1 MAKIKAHPLP
11 PGGTIGVTA
20 PASPVGS
27 EAALEMALSPLRE
40 AGFRVKLGKTARP
53 EGGGT
58 VRSDLERLEDLE
70 RIWLDPEV
78 DAVWCLRGGYGS
90 LRLLPKLYY
99 AMLAKHPKLLI
110 GFSDI
115 TALELGLWSQA
126 KLVSFHGPVL
136 NALAESDFSR
146 EQALAMLTGAL
157 EPGPLL
163 WPAQDRLYLPIRP
176 GTARG
181 TLLGGNLATLAS
193 LVGTRFWPALDGAVL
208 FLEEAG
214 EAAYR
219 VDRWLTQLLI
229 SGLLDEAAAVL
240 IGRSVPVPEERETEL
255 IAVYSERL
263 AALSCPSAYGFP
275 IGHLREQWTV
285 PQGIT
290 VGVDIAAGEI
300 CILERPFSGNT
311 V

>member
-1 MAKIKAHPLP
+1 MAKIKANPLP
-11 PGGTIGVTA
+11 PGGTVGVTA
-20 PASPVGS
+20 PAGPLRS
-27 EAALEMALSPLRE
+27 EAALELALGPLRE
-40 AGFRVKLGKTARP
+40 AGFRIKLGKADRP
-53 EGGGT
+53 EGGETAG
-58 VRSDLERLEDLE
+58 SDLERLEDLE

-78 DAVWCLRGGYGS
+78 DAVWCLQGDYGS

-99 AMLAKHPKLLI
+99 GLLAKSPKLLI
-110 GFSDI
+110 GFGDI
-115 TALELGLWSQA
+115 TALELGLWSQT
-126 KLVSFHGPVL
+126 KLVSFHGPAL
-136 NALAESDFSR
+136 NILAESDFSR

-157 EPGPLL
+157 EPGPLI
-163 WPAQDRLYLPIRP
+163 WPVSDRLYLPIRP
-176 GTARG
+176 GSARG

-193 LVGTRFWPALDGAVL
+193 LAGTRFLPALDGAVV

-219 VDRWLTQLLI
+219 IDRWLTQLLI

-240 IGRSVPVPEERETEL
+240 IGRSVPIPEERETEL
-255 IAVYSERL
+255 VGVYSERL

-290 VGVDIAAGEI
+290 VGVDTAAGEI
-300 CILERPFSGNT
+300 CILERPLSGNT
-311 V
+311 L